1 MSKLEKNEKL
11 FWYFKNDIDKATHPQ
26 MGGNSELNHQLFKLT
41 DELQH
46 KLLELLEEDSQD
58 EELVEGL
65 KKKLLEEIANREDKE
80 R

>member
-1 MSKLEKNEKL
+1 
-11 FWYFKNDIDKATHPQ
+11 